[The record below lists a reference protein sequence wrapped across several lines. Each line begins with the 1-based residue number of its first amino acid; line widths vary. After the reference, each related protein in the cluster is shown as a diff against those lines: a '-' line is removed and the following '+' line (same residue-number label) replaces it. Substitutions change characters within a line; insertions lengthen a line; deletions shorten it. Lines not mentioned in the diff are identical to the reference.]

1 MYKFA
6 CRLSSV
12 ELMALISVL
21 CGQAIVGW
29 DGKWKVK
36 RKKTCQL
43 SNGHSTTK
51 NIENFINQ
59 GKQF

>member
-1 MYKFA
+1 
-6 CRLSSV
+6 
-12 ELMALISVL
+12 MALISVL